1 MMNALGRILL
11 WIVGIILGVI
21 LLGCLGFYAIFG
33 AAAIWIVRII
43 LVIVIAKYVLRFIFK

>member
-11 WIVGIILGVI
+11 WILGIILGII

-33 AAAIWIVRII
+33 DSAIWIVRIVLI
-43 LVIVIAKYVLRFIFK
+43 IIIAKYVWKFITK

>member
-11 WIVGIILGVI
+11 WIVGIILGLI

-33 AAAIWIVRII
+33 DAAIWIVRVVLII
-43 LVIVIAKYVLRFIFK
+43 IIAKYALRFIFK